1 MRVKRDDLSYVVYS
15 VGQNRRDD
23 GGHATLD
30 VTFRPV
36 PRP

>member
-1 MRVKRDDLSYVVYS
+1 MTLSYVVYS